1 MPGSTLFQ
9 HNELQDD
16 AIWFIER
23 ALDYL
28 NWLLNRSLKTHN
40 SIINILRM
48 VYSGYIALNTQYANK

>member
-28 NWLLNRSLKTHN
+28 MLCLVQVEAYVQTDVLHPERSFTVVGFQTT
-40 SIINILRM
+40 
-48 VYSGYIALNTQYANK
+48 VYVRT